1 MENIS
6 YFKLQA
12 KNLYR
17 DFKLDFMNGDEA
29 YSFSPQFYD
38 INQIISDFN
47 IDTNDFTLMKA
58 QHIIAKLVGFS
69 SWNEL
74 LDAPKKVL
82 DEKKDALEHLGI
94 KVRKHKIYHINLSA
108 YEKIVEEGRAGDYL
122 LRCPKLKELEDIITT
137 YKPNC
142 YFMSCNVENLEVLQN
157 DKEHFYVNVCP
168 HSSIRVLVPTAKY
181 PDWYAVSVKN
191 I

>member
-17 DFKLDFMNGDEA
+17 DFKLDFMSGDEA

-38 INQIISDFN
+38 INRIISDFD
-47 IDTNDFTLMKA
+47 IDVNDFTLMKA

-74 LDAPKKVL
+74 LDALKK
-82 DEKKDALEHLGI
+82 
-94 KVRKHKIYHINLSA
+94 Y
-108 YEKIVEEGRAGDYL
+108 
-122 LRCPKLKELEDIITT
+122 
-137 YKPNC
+137 
-142 YFMSCNVENLEVLQN
+142 
-157 DKEHFYVNVCP
+157 
-168 HSSIRVLVPTAKY
+168 
-181 PDWYAVSVKN
+181 
-191 I
+191 

>member
-29 YSFSPQFYD
+29 YNFSPQFYD
-38 INQIISDFN
+38 INRIISDFN
-47 IDTNDFTLMKA
+47 IDVNDFTLMKA

-82 DEKKDALEHLGI
+82 DEKKDALENLGV
-94 KVRKHKIYHINLSA
+94 KVRKHKICHIDLSP
-108 YEKIVEEGRAGDYL
+108 YEKIAEEGKAGDYL
-122 LRCPKLKELEDIITT
+122 LKCPKLKELEEIIATC
-137 YKPNC
+137 KPNC
-142 YFMSCNVENLEVLQN
+142 YFLSCEVKNLAVLQN
-157 DKEHFYVNVCP
+157 DKEHFY
-168 HSSIRVLVPTAKY
+168 T
-181 PDWYAVSVKN
+181 
-191 I
+191 